1 MVNFAD
7 RVAEKIEKVG
17 PLVVGLDPHFA
28 FLPPFLL
35 KKWFREEKSL
45 ETLSLCVK
53 DFNLAFLEAL
63 AGEVGFVK
71 LQMAFYEALGVPGMM
86 VLKETIE
93 KAKSSDFI
101 VILDGKR
108 NDIASSAEAYARGYL
123 STIQVGQDVFPSF
136 WDVDA
141 LTVNPYLGEDGLR
154 PFVQEAE
161 KSGKGIFVLVRTSNP
176 SAAFLQDEGKE
187 EKVFVKVAN
196 LVWRLGQGSLG
207 KNGRSSIGIV
217 TGATYPEDLRFL
229 RECFPGLLFLIP
241 GIGTQRG
248 DLEALVFGF
257 GPDGKG
263 ALVNVSRDILFAF
276 REGRDPEGF
285 NFAAEG
291 KERARFYQRKLREI
305 MKQ

>member
-7 RVAEKIEKVG
+7 QVAEKIEKTG

-28 FLPPFLL
+28 LLPPFLL
-35 KKWFREEKSL
+35 KKWFQEEKSL

-71 LQMAFYEALGVPGMM
+71 IQMAFYEALGVSGMM

-108 NDIASSAEAYARGYL
+108 NDIASSAETYAQGYL

-136 WDVDA
+136 WGIDA

-187 EKVFVKVAN
+187 EKIFVKVAS
-196 LVWRLGQGSLG
+196 LVWELGRDSIGRS
-207 KNGRSSIGIV
+207 GRSSMGIV
-217 TGATYPEDLRFL
+217 VGATYPEDVRFL
-229 RECFPGLLFLIP
+229 RERFPGLLFLIP
-241 GIGTQRG
+241 GIGTQKG
-248 DLEALVFGF
+248 DLESLPFAFGR
-257 GPDGKG
+257 DGRG

-276 REGRDPEGF
+276 RERQDPEGF
-285 NFAAEG
+285 NFVAEG
-291 KERARFYQRKLREI
+291 KKRAQFYQRKFREF
-305 MKQ
+305 MER